1 MSFKEPCLLVS
12 CQSQDEKPMEIV
24 LPLVGVTVSGRSA
37 HRRAYCLL
45 AQCHSQGEVPI
56 ARSRGEMPIARR
68 DACWRN
74 AHFGE
79 MPVPGRNALC
89 KISWRNAI
97 PGAKCPVQDLLAK
110 CRNTCWRNA
119 QFGEMTI
126 LAKCLSQGEMPSARS
141 LGEMPF
147 PGRHAQ
153 CNISWRNAIPGCKI
167 SWRHAIPGATCPVQR
182 AMPLCQI
189 QINF

>member
-110 CRNTCWRNA
+110 CHSRGDMPSATS
-119 QFGEMTI
+119 
-126 LAKCLSQGEMPSARS
+126 LGEMPFPDARS
-141 LGEMPF
+141 LGDMPF

-153 CNISWRNAIPGCKI
+153 CN
-167 SWRHAIPGATCPVQR
+167 VQCLFAKSR
-182 AMPLCQI
+182 SI
-189 QINF
+189 FK